1 MLAAVKLKR
10 EYRLGDIGIIDF
22 DMHWGNGTV
31 DIINEL
37 KIEYIEHMAFNDQ
50 VGNDYNDWLNQLE
63 DSLKEKFKS
72 CDILFYQAG
81 ADPHIDDPLGGELT
95 TEQMRQR
102 DRIVF
107 EYAKEEKK
115 PIVWNLAVGYQIPI
129 DKVIELHLNTVEECI
144 KTYKK

>member
-1 MLAAVKLKR
+1 M
-10 EYRLGDIGIIDF
+10 
-22 DMHWGNGTV
+22 
-31 DIINEL
+31 
-37 KIEYIEHMAFNDQ
+37 
-50 VGNDYNDWLNQLE
+50 
-63 DSLKEKFKS
+63 
-72 CDILFYQAG
+72 FYQAG

>member
-1 MLAAVKLKR
+1 MGFCTFNGLMLAAVKLKR

-63 DSLKEKFKS
+63 DNLKEKLKAVTYCFIKPEQ
-72 CDILFYQAG
+72 ILTLM
-81 ADPHIDDPLGGELT
+81 I
-95 TEQMRQR
+95 
-102 DRIVF
+102 
-107 EYAKEEKK
+107 
-115 PIVWNLAVGYQIPI
+115 
-129 DKVIELHLNTVEECI
+129 HLVAN
-144 KTYKK
+144 